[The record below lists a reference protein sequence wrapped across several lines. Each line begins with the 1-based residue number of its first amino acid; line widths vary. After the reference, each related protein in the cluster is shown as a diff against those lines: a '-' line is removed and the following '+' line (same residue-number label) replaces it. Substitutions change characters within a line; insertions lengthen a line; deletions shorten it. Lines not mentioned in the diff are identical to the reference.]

1 MVLCV
6 LLLSV
11 QLAHTMTRTLKK
23 EPAIV
28 IAAFGTTTEAEA
40 TYDFFEEQL
49 KKELPQ
55 EYKNLKIT
63 WAFTSEI
70 VRERAN
76 KKFKEAGIET
86 RYLSLMQV
94 LANLEN
100 DGYRKVALQPLHI
113 FPGQEYEEVKK
124 VVKAFS
130 HLNLKISLGGTL
142 FHDWPEVFEVIDSM
156 EPDFL
161 PSDQGCTVLITH
173 GTPLTFPGSN
183 STYLGLDRY
192 ISMKYETVFIGAVD
206 GVLTREQALE
216 KAKKCQQKKVKF
228 IPFMYV
234 AGDHIM
240 NDIMGTEPDD
250 EGVPSWAMEMK
261 QAGFD
266 VHSPSIIYQEK
277 KLYKGLGFYPEI
289 NKKFINML
297 VESLKR
303 LEQ

>member
-1 MVLCV
+1 MKRAYVLIMVLCV

-49 KKELPQ
+49 KKELPH

-94 LANLEN
+94 LSNLYNE
-100 DGYRKVALQPLHI
+100 GYRKVALQPLHV

-130 HLNLKISLGGTL
+130 HLNLRISLGGTL

-161 PSDQGCTVLITH
+161 PPDQGCTVLITH

-183 STYLGLDRY
+183 S
-192 ISMKYETVFIGAVD
+192 
-206 GVLTREQALE
+206 
-216 KAKKCQQKKVKF
+216 
-228 IPFMYV
+228 
-234 AGDHIM
+234 
-240 NDIMGTEPDD
+240 
-250 EGVPSWAMEMK
+250 
-261 QAGFD
+261 
-266 VHSPSIIYQEK
+266 
-277 KLYKGLGFYPEI
+277 
-289 NKKFINML
+289 
-297 VESLKR
+297 
-303 LEQ
+303 